1 MSYTYP
7 LIVSGSCEE
16 CNVEQPGSSDKSRS
30 ARASHAEPPE
40 TVPTVTNGT
49 VATPPAP
56 PVNGTKKAVHQWV
69 DTANKLLQ
77 IAAIVVA
84 GCWAWIGFQQTVA
97 PGLEPKLGISSEVHW
112 APLQSVPSG
121 KTTKTAEACQGS
133 LQIKVNNP
141 GKRAFDLAKVTI
153 RGWLIPL
160 DQQELQQQLAQ
171 RKILN
176 LDWVREKVNPFYDS
190 DLSYTHEKDGKTVDE
205 NDEDYVSR
213 DLRDHYSEGVDNTA
227 SFEFIF
233 PRDPRMIVAF
243 YVDVEGTRPSS
254 YWPFISHPV
263 PTGNYTYQV
272 DQLCGGDWDNHAKPI
287 QQPKAEPPK
296 SPTKP

>member
-1 MSYTYP
+1 
-7 LIVSGSCEE
+7 
-16 CNVEQPGSSDKSRS
+16 VEKPESSDQSQ
-30 ARASHAEPPE
+30 AAQASHAEPLEALP
-40 TVPTVTNGT
+40 VVTAGT
-49 VATPPAP
+49 PATPPAL
-56 PVNGTKKAVHQWV
+56 PVDGTKKGFHQWV

-77 IAAIVVA
+77 IVAIVIA

-97 PGLEPKLGISSEVHW
+97 PGLEPKLGISSELHW
-112 APLQSVPSG
+112 ASLQSLPG
-121 KTTKTAEACQGS
+121 RNARRTAENCQGS

-141 GKRAFDLAKVTI
+141 GKRAFDVTKVTI

-176 LDWVREKVNPFYDS
+176 LDWVRTKFPPFYDS
-190 DLSYTHEKDGKTVDE
+190 DLSYTHEKDGKSVDE
-205 NDEDYVSR
+205 NDEDYVSW
-213 DLRDHYSEGVDNTA
+213 DLRDHYSEGVDNTT

-263 PTGNYTYQV
+263 QTGNYTYQV
-272 DQLCGGDWDNHAKPI
+272 DQVCGGDWDNHAKLSP
-287 QQPKAEPPK
+287 QLKAEPAK